1 MSDNP
6 FTKIVNDTL
15 MTTSKIDKAIAELEK
30 YLEQASEAL
39 NTSITGPNH
48 IKITTN
54 VPDNT
59 LPAISSLMINFM
71 SANQK
76 GKKYIYL
83 TNDIKSEM
91 IAGWAVSEDGD
102 SMSLIIN
109 KLKSSYPVSEEGY
122 IKSIGELLTTT
133 SIMDKA
139 IELRKE
145 VI

>member
-15 MTTSKIDKAIAELEK
+15 MTTSKIDKATADLEK

-39 NTSITGPNH
+39 NTSIIGQNH
-48 IKITTN
+48 IKLTTS

-59 LPAISSLMINFM
+59 LPAIPSLMISFM
-71 SANQK
+71 STNQK

-83 TNDIKSEM
+83 TNNIKSEM

-139 IELRKE
+139 IELRKK

>member
-15 MTTSKIDKAIAELEK
+15 MTTSKIDKAIADLEK

-39 NTSITGPNH
+39 NTLIIGPNH
-48 IKITTN
+48 IKLTTN

-59 LPAISSLMINFM
+59 LPAISSLMISFM
-71 SANQK
+71 STNQK

-109 KLKSSYPVSEEGY
+109 KLKSSYPVSEDGY